1 MSSMRKLIGFFVS
14 ITFVLG
20 MALLVLNRQSIIDEI
35 TLWQYQPSSQ
45 IAEIANRVKMSD
57 FGKKMFYVSKPQ
69 IQSASEFNKDCR
81 RVEQGN
87 AILGCYDQ
95 VAGEIYIY
103 DVTNAE
109 LDGVKEVTAA
119 HEMLAE
125 RSEERR
131 VGKECRSRWSPYH

>member
-35 TLWQYQPSSQ
+35 ALWQYQPSSQ

-69 IQSASEFNKDCR
+69 IQSAGEFNTDCR
-81 RVEQGN
+81 RGEQGN
-87 AILGCYDQ
+87 ASLGC
-95 VAGEIYIY
+95 
-103 DVTNAE
+103 
-109 LDGVKEVTAA
+109 
-119 HEMLAE
+119 
-125 RSEERR
+125 
-131 VGKECRSRWSPYH
+131 